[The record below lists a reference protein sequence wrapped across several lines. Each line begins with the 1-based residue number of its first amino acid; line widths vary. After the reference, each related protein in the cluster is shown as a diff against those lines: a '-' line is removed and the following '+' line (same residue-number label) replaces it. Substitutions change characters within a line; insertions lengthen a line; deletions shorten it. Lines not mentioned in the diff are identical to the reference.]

1 MYSRV
6 NPYLRCPIC
15 RLGLA
20 ESIAGSG
27 FALRCVNGHSFD
39 LARQGYANLACPA
52 PAYPGD
58 SAQMVEARIQ
68 FLGAGHYRFISQA
81 IAGAAASL
89 CDPDA
94 EGLIVEA
101 GAGTGYYIA
110 AVLDAMPGYAGIA
123 LDVSKA
129 ALRRASKA
137 HPRCGAALCDVWREL
152 PVADGVARLVLSA
165 FAPRNS
171 GEFRRVLS
179 ADGALVVVT
188 PTPTHLAELVSA
200 LDLLSVDPNKDEAV
214 AASLG
219 DGFLRVGQE
228 RREVSLHLSH
238 QEVAALV
245 GMGPSAW
252 HVNAEKLEARIG
264 ALPECVLVT
273 ASVQVSSYRVRQEP

>member
-1 MYSRV
+1 MYSRIV
-6 NPYLRCPIC
+6 PYLRCPIC
-15 RLGLA
+15 RGILA
-20 ESIAGSG
+20 ETPAGTGNSL
-27 FALRCVNGHSFD
+27 ACLKGHSFD
-39 LARQGYANLACPA
+39 LARQGYANLAYPA

-68 FLGAGHYRFISQA
+68 FLGADHYGSISQA
-81 IAGAAASL
+81 VAAAAASL

-94 EGLIVEA
+94 EGLVVEA

-110 AVLDAMPGYAGIA
+110 AVLDALPGFSGLA

-129 ALRRASKA
+129 ASRKAAKA

-152 PVADGVARLVLSA
+152 PLADGVARLVLSV

-171 GEFRRVLS
+171 GEFRRVLA

-188 PTPTHLAELVSA
+188 PTSAHLAELVGA

-214 AASLG
+214 AASLR
-219 DGFLRVGQE
+219 DQFMLVGHE
-228 RREVSLHLSH
+228 RHDLLLQLSH
-238 QEVAALV
+238 QEVVALV

-252 HVNAEKLEARIG
+252 HVDAKKLEARIG
-264 ALPECVLVT
+264 ALPESVLVT
-273 ASVQVSSYRVRQEP
+273 ASVQVSSYCVRRQ